1 MLIGSAVVAV
11 WKVVR
16 VLFSFVL
23 WFVLDLRGFFRG
35 DGLCKT
41 FVARGLFFLW
51 AGVLGGHF
59 RVTEFCWVVDA
70 KLQEWRWLGAW
81 LLFPVCSS
89 LTVLKGFEFRG
100 GI

>member
-1 MLIGSAVVAV
+1 M
-11 WKVVR
+11 R
-16 VLFSFVL
+16 VLCGDAYRVCCGGCLESCESFVFFCVVVCTRFT
-23 WFVLDLRGFFRG
+23 WVFSGGRIMQDVRGQGPF
-35 DGLCKT
+35 
-41 FVARGLFFLW
+41 
-51 AGVLGGHF
+51 
-59 RVTEFCWVVDA
+59 VTEFCWVVDA